1 MHASYVTIFAGM
13 IVTGGGV
20 HAFSNKS
27 PLVVSS
33 SRIST
38 GSTICKNNKNDETE
52 DMLEKARKL
61 REEATFLEEQIKP
74 ARQIFQGDESASKPV
89 VYTDLSDSV
98 WQVTFRVRDES
109 SEDDAALQRKL
120 KSVGGNAVIKL
131 KSDGY
136 TEIIENKDFFTKF
149 WGWDEE
155 KDADDKEKDISY
167 LVFSADCSDG
177 LIEAGFDGGT
187 RLYFNSRIDIGSNG
201 DISVND
207 GKITVKKEVQSGFWG
222 VFNSSGILAQFR
234 VIGDFIMKPL

>member
-149 WGWDEE
+149 WGWDEVR
-155 KDADDKEKDISY
+155 Y
-167 LVFSADCSDG
+167 LVHV
-177 LIEAGFDGGT
+177 T
-187 RLYFNSRIDIGSNG
+187 RVFITGIQMMLSIFRILNING
-201 DISVND
+201 ND
-207 GKITVKKEVQSGFWG
+207 FCLFAKYSF
-222 VFNSSGILAQFR
+222 
-234 VIGDFIMKPL
+234 